1 MLRARASAGCAFYVQ
16 VKFAKCGIH
25 SDSSRQADLN
35 EVVLAFG
42 FAPQTLRVW

>member
-1 MLRARASAGCAFYVQ
+1 MGNRHGQKEAREARSSHV
-16 VKFAKCGIH
+16 AK
-25 SDSSRQADLN
+25 SQADLD

>member
-1 MLRARASAGCAFYVQ
+1 LNEVVLAFASRLVCQCVSLAL
-16 VKFAKCGIH
+16 
-25 SDSSRQADLN
+25 QADLN